1 MLLVLPFAGFCL
13 VKPADNPILLP
24 ELCYYVIK
32 HPGGPY
38 PAARGSGPGCRRSD
52 RAGASPSPPIIASRT
67 TLRGRLRKRFSNSR
81 PTSVR
86 VRPAASSTRATA
98 AGLAAGSGAGAIRSV
113 SAGGRPPQRLL
124 VIVHVSVPGILIAV
138 TSTVKPAAAQYFR
151 IRSANWRVPLVL
163 RAQKPLPW
171 P

>member
-67 TLRGRLRKRFSNSR
+67 TLRGRLRNRFSR
-81 PTSVR
+81 R
-86 VRPAASSTRATA
+86 RATA
-98 AGLAAGSGAGAIRSV
+98 IRLRPSARCALATLTGSATAAIRGIS
-113 SAGGRPPQRLL
+113 GGRPARSLL
-124 VIVHVSVPGILIAV
+124 MTVQSQLWVETLI
-138 TSTVKPAAAQYFR
+138 TSTTT
-151 IRSANWRVPLVL
+151 S
-163 RAQKPLPW
+163 
-171 P
+171 